1 LNKIKR
7 EENMEIQR
15 IIRKKTKTGRTPHEK
30 VCLNCKRAFLSNR
43 TTAKVCSD
51 SCRVENHR
59 KQSDMKKK
67 SEYINFLKE
76 KYGI

>member
-7 EENMEIQR
+7 EENMEIER
-15 IIRKKTKTGRTPHEK
+15 IIRKKTKTGKTPHEK
-30 VCLNCKRAFLSNR
+30 VCLNCEKAFLSNR

-51 SCRVENHR
+51 RCRVENHR